1 MLNKFIF
8 TEFRAVLVDNSYCLG
23 ETSKPLI
30 VMSFILWLA
39 LVFTGCLVN
48 LEAVEI
54 DENQILTPENPVL
67 DNSIIEVPR
76 SEPKKK
82 AGQFS
87 DIDALFKFIN
97 RTNEEFMRNS
107 ASGNMDYN
115 SYLDTLRYAFI
126 EYKKANMVETT
137 TEHNFVSY
145 GW

>member
-1 MLNKFIF
+1 
-8 TEFRAVLVDNSYCLG
+8 
-23 ETSKPLI
+23 
-30 VMSFILWLA
+30 MSFILWLA
-39 LVFTGCLVN
+39 LAFTGCLVN

-54 DENQILTPENPVL
+54 DENHILTPENHVL

-82 AGQFS
+82 AGQFA

-115 SYLDTLRYAFI
+115 AYLDTLRYAFV